1 MFKLYLQ
8 RIVARLPY
16 KFQTELKRIYYARQ
30 IKNGTFIT
38 TEPEYK
44 VLHRFISPGDL
55 VLDIGANVGHYA
67 KRFSELVGQR
77 GRVIAFEPVPTTFYL
92 LTANVQLFPYSNVTL
107 LNTAVS
113 DKLDIVAMSI
123 PNSNTGAKDYYM
135 AHIDETSESE
145 LSVLTLSL
153 DQMFESQRV
162 SLIKIDAE
170 SHEPFI
176 MMGMQ
181 KLIENHRPVL
191 IIETKSDEITDELIS
206 NGYDTLKFEN
216 SPNIIFKPAD

>member
-16 KFQTELKRIYYARQ
+16 KFQTELKRIHYARQ
-30 IKNGTFIT
+30 IRNGTFLT
-38 TEPEYK
+38 NEPEYK
-44 VLHRFISPGDL
+44 VLHQFISPGDL
-55 VLDIGANVGHYA
+55 VLDIGANVGHYT

-123 PNSNTGAKDYYM
+123 PDSNTGAKDYYRS
-135 AHIDETSESE
+135 HIDETSESE

-153 DQMFESQRV
+153 DQIFGSQRV

-170 SHEPFI
+170 GHEPFI
-176 MMGMQ
+176 MTGMQ

-191 IIETKSDEITDELIS
+191 IIETKSDEIIDKLTN

-216 SPNIIFKPAD
+216 SPNIIFKSTD